1 MKIEIHTNPVTEI
14 SGEAEELANLFK
26 SPFDVDGID
35 LDEEDE
41 EEEDVEDEEV
51 EDEEEDPGDVLVA
64 EALRGLD
71 EILREW
77 DARVLGKPNKP
88 SQSKRGDKQ

>member
-14 SGEAEELANLFK
+14 HGEAEELANLFK

-35 LDEEDE
+35 LDEDEEDE
-41 EEEDVEDEEV
+41 VEDE
-51 EDEEEDPGDVLVA
+51 EDEEEDPGDGLVA
-64 EALRGLD
+64 RALRGLD
-71 EILREW
+71 EIVREW

>member
-1 MKIEIHTNPVTEI
+1 MKLKINVNPATEI
-14 SGEAEELANLFK
+14 SGEAEEFADLFK
-26 SPFDVDGID
+26 SLSDVDGID
-35 LDEEDE
+35 LDEDEEDEGE
-41 EEEDVEDEEV
+41 EEEDE
-51 EDEEEDPGDVLVA
+51 EDEEEDPGDRLVA

-88 SQSKRGDKQ
+88 GQPKRGDKQ

>member
-26 SPFDVDGID
+26 SLFDADGID
-35 LDEEDE
+35 FDEDE
-41 EEEDVEDEEV
+41 EEEEV
-51 EDEEEDPGDVLVA
+51 EDEEEDPGDGLVT

>member
-1 MKIEIHTNPVTEI
+1 MKLKINVNPVTEI
-14 SGEAEELANLFK
+14 SGEAEEFANLFK
-26 SPFDVDGID
+26 SLFDVDGID

-41 EEEDVEDEEV
+41 EEEDEVEDE
-51 EDEEEDPGDVLVA
+51 EDEEEDPGDAIVA
-64 EALRGLD
+64 KALRGLE

-88 SQSKRGDKQ
+88 GQSKRGDKQ